1 MAELSNLEFVG
12 VGNGSKKSK
21 CSCLAICLIKTC
33 RPDWLTHKAPIA
45 VNYPIDGRERTYKRY
60 ALKDA
65 HIDFNIKHRWLQYK
79 RFA

>member
-12 VGNGSKKSK
+12 VGNGAKKSK

-45 VNYPIDGRERTYKRY
+45 VNYPIDGRDGIVQEICIKRCP
-60 ALKDA
+60 
-65 HIDFNIKHRWLQYK
+65 HRFQY
-79 RFA
+79 